1 MLPGLG
7 GPAALAIAERQGAAL
22 QARFAARRENA
33 ADVAR
38 FREAAPGIADLD
50 RLLSDRRALR
60 LVLEAFQLETE
71 ADKRAMLRRVMT
83 EDPTERSSLAARL
96 ADPRWRALANAF
108 APARALDLTP
118 GQVAAQT
125 PEALRQIP
133 LNRIARMTTA
143 QVLALTPQQMPALSP
158 QQLAAIPPD
167 AIAGLG
173 PQEIAALDAR
183 QVAALTPAQL
193 RGMLGFQI
201 AAIEPRDIAALGRDQ
216 LRALTPAQLRS
227 LTDDQLRALSPEQI
241 GAFTA
246 GQAAGFAPGQ
256 LDSLGVV
263 ARAILARADSVPD
276 SIPATAPRPPLA
288 EGALVDRIV
297 QDAMTNRYE
306 RVMGEANPGLR
317 EALYFRRM
325 AATVRS
331 IPQLMADRALVE
343 VARGALGLPRSF
355 GALTFDQQRDL
366 LARRLD
372 VAELQDPAKVARMAS
387 RYVAQ
392 QQGAPEVSPAA
403 ALFQRG
409 SAGAVAAL
417 AGRRVSLTA

>member
-7 GPAALAIAERQGAAL
+7 GAAALAIAERQGAAL
-22 QARFAARRENA
+22 QARFAARRDNA
-33 ADVAR
+33 AEVAA
-38 FREAAPGIADLD
+38 FREAAPTIADID

-60 LVLEAFQLETE
+60 LVLEAFQLEGE
-71 ADKRAMLRRVMT
+71 VDKRAMLRRVMT
-83 EDPTERSSLAARL
+83 EDPTERTSLAARL

-108 APARALDLTP
+108 APARALELTP
-118 GQVAAQT
+118 EQVTAQT

-143 QVLALTPQQMPALSP
+143 QVVALTPQQMPALSP
-158 QQLAAIPPD
+158 QQVAAIPPE

-193 RGMLGFQI
+193 RGLLGFQV
-201 AAIEPRDIAALGRDQ
+201 AAIEPRDIVALGRDQ

-227 LTDDQLRALSPEQI
+227 LTNDQLRALRPEQV

-256 LDSLGVV
+256 LKVLGPA
-263 ARAILARADSVPD
+263 ARAILSRAESVPD
-276 SIPATAPRPPLA
+276 SIPSTPLRPPLA

-306 RVMGEANPGLR
+306 RAMGEANPGLR

-325 AATVRS
+325 AATVQT
-331 IPQLMADRALVE
+331 IPQLMADRALTE
-343 VARGALGLPRSF
+343 VVRGALGLPRSF
-355 GALTFDQQRDL
+355 GALTFEQQRDL

-372 VAELQDPAKVARMAS
+372 VKDLQDPAKVARMAG
-387 RYVAQ
+387 RYMAQ
-392 QQGAPEVSPAA
+392 LQAAPAA
-403 ALFQRG
+403 PSALALFQGG

-417 AGRRVSLTA
+417 AGRRVSFTA